1 MKGVGMREYIHAF
14 KQERA
19 LNLNLSHDELLLLD
33 YFKNF
38 FHEGRARFV
47 VVSNEKYY
55 LIRYPKMIKDLS
67 ILGKNSKLFQR
78 MISELERKEILRRH
92 VQNGRDLYIRVDWDK
107 LLRENDDLS
116 DRQICLNL
124 ADVLDNPG
132 TSTGQK
138 RPAIVNYN
146 NNDLYNNILEAE
158 NIIKERVLISEFM
171 KTKGRMTYDCWFKDM
186 KLLAITDEQIQFE
199 FRSKSCAD
207 YVRQKHLNMLN
218 EAVRFF
224 LKSEVRDA
232 I

>member
-1 MKGVGMREYIHAF
+1 
-14 KQERA
+14 
-19 LNLNLSHDELLLLD
+19 LLLD
-33 YFKNF
+33 YFEKF

-47 VVSNEKYY
+47 VVNNEKHY

-107 LLRENDDLS
+107 LFRENDDLS

-132 TSTGQK
+132 TNVGQK

-146 NNDLYNNILEAE
+146 NDDLYNKTSETE
-158 NIIKERVLISEFM
+158 NLIRCHIRDSNF
-171 KTKGRMTYDCWFKDM
+171 KTNKNTIVFDCWFKDM
-186 KLLAITDEQIQFE
+186 KLLEIADEQIRFE
-199 FRSKSCAD
+199 FRSKSSAD
-207 YVRQKHLNMLN
+207 
-218 EAVRFF
+218 
-224 LKSEVRDA
+224 EVRKKHQALLENA
-232 I
+232 IRETLGGGQISTAL